1 MTRFSA
7 RTSSSQL
14 DDESTI
20 STIKGSSIDRRR
32 ANLNRKAEPRTPG
45 RPSTGSSR
53 NFVYV
58 GNLRSDVLNADLEQ
72 LFKRSGKVT
81 EVVVR
86 CCNGVAVPTT
96 AYKSSCYAT
105 VGFSTLEGATQA
117 LNMNGQDLLGQSI
130 VVRSFASFAYGYHS
144 LWHRS
149 SCRSRL
155 VSSGYLRPISA
166 PVGVTVKY
174 WESTLQNLG
183 WLRIAIDRWFPFSLA
198 HQGHR
203 EPRRGSMGYRG
214 NTNFGGG
221 LG

>member
-14 DDESTI
+14 DGESTI
-20 STIKGSSIDRRR
+20 RPIHPVDQPR

-45 RPSTGSSR
+45 RPFTGSSR

-96 AYKSSCYAT
+96 SYQSSCYAT

-130 VVRSFASFAYGYHS
+130 VVSPSFLGLPEAHPSTRWSYGE
-144 LWHRS
+144 LQVLGVDFTNLRDTV
-149 SCRSRL
+149 SR
-155 VSSGYLRPISA
+155 VVDQWVMG
-166 PVGVTVKY
+166 GT
-174 WESTLQNLG
+174 
-183 WLRIAIDRWFPFSLA
+183 RILEEDWVD
-198 HQGHR
+198 
-203 EPRRGSMGYRG
+203 
-214 NTNFGGG
+214 
-221 LG
+221 